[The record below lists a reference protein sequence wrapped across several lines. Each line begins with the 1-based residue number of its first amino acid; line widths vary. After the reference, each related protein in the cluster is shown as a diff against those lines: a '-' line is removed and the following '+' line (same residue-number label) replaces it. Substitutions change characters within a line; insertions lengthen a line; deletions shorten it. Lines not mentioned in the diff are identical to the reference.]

1 MTDKKLR
8 TEKPDWKALL
18 ADDADL
24 MREIVRVAVTEILEV
39 EMSEALGAERGER
52 TEGRLGYRAGYY
64 ARSLITRVGK
74 LELRVP
80 RDREGRFS
88 TQLFERYS
96 RSEKALVGAL
106 AEMYVQGV
114 STRKVK
120 AITEELCG
128 HSFSASAISRINADL
143 DESLAQ
149 FASRRL
155 EEPYPYLICD
165 ARYERVRE
173 GGVIRSQAVL
183 IAIGI
188 NHEGYRC
195 VLAVEAAA
203 RESASSWRDFLAGLR
218 ERGLSGV
225 ELVVSDDHPGLRKG
239 IAEILPEAAWQR
251 CYVHFLRNALDHLP
265 RKAVD
270 DCLQELRWLYDRR
283 NLSEA
288 QRDLAGWLERWQGTY
303 PRLCE
308 WVEENI
314 AETLTFYRLP
324 REHHKHLKST
334 NMLERLN
341 EEIRRRTRVV
351 RIFPNQASCLR
362 LIRAL
367 AVETHEGWLE
377 EHRYL
382 NMGLLVEQKKE
393 QMRMLEQAA

>member
-1 MTDKKLR
+1 MT
-8 TEKPDWKALL
+8 TSKPRANSADWKALL

-24 MREIVRVAVTEILEV
+24 MREIVRAAVTEILEI
-39 EMSEALGAERGER
+39 EMTEALGAERSER

-64 ARSLITRVGK
+64 QRNLVTRVGK

-128 HSFSASAISRINADL
+128 HSFSASAISRINATL
-143 DESLAQ
+143 DESLAE

-195 VLAVEAAA
+195 VLGIEAAT
-203 RESASSWRDFLAGLR
+203 RESDSSWRDFLAGLR
-218 ERGLSGV
+218 ERGLRGV
-225 ELVVSDDHPGLRKG
+225 ELVVSDDHPGLTG
-239 IAEILPEAAWQR
+239 
-251 CYVHFLRNALDHLP
+251 C
-265 RKAVD
+265 
-270 DCLQELRWLYDRR
+270 
-283 NLSEA
+283 
-288 QRDLAGWLERWQGTY
+288 
-303 PRLCE
+303 
-308 WVEENI
+308 
-314 AETLTFYRLP
+314 
-324 REHHKHLKST
+324 
-334 NMLERLN
+334 
-341 EEIRRRTRVV
+341 
-351 RIFPNQASCLR
+351 
-362 LIRAL
+362 
-367 AVETHEGWLE
+367 
-377 EHRYL
+377 
-382 NMGLLVEQKKE
+382 
-393 QMRMLEQAA
+393 